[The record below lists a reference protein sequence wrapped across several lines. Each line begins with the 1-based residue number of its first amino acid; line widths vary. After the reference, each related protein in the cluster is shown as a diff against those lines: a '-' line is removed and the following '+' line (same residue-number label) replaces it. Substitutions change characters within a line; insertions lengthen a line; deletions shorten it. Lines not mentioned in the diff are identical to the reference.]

1 VRGDRNFKSSS
12 PTSTIAHPHRG
23 EVGVMWGDRAS
34 VFFFCEDVRCKSG
47 SCSWK
52 DRSGRTW
59 PEKQFLRSKVYLPFP
74 VHPQQLEISLIPCT
88 TSSIFTAPH
97 GYLVGTWPI
106 IFARADPKPSIVL
119 TFSLPENA
127 NFEAHYVS
135 FGACRLVRI
144 HSEPP
149 AIRTKKSLDF
159 GLLCRNVY
167 EALVGTLDRGLSYR
181 RM

>member
-1 VRGDRNFKSSS
+1 MQIGIVFLEGSIRANLAGKAIPQIKSIPSISS
-12 PTSTIAHPHRG
+12 T
-23 EVGVMWGDRAS
+23 
-34 VFFFCEDVRCKSG
+34 
-47 SCSWK
+47 
-52 DRSGRTW
+52 
-59 PEKQFLRSKVYLPFP
+59 
-74 VHPQQLEISLIPCT
+74 PQQLEISLIPCT
-88 TSSIFTAPH
+88 TSSLFTAPH